1 MSLQIHFVTHYN
13 YTPVLYYIHNAD
25 FKCLHIIEI
34 FIKPTNQIHPTQYLH
49 KAKGTQMSLQIHF
62 VTPYNY
68 TPVLYYNHNADFKC
82 LHIIEIFI
90 KPTN

>member
-1 MSLQIHFVTHYN
+1 
-13 YTPVLYYIHNAD
+13 
-25 FKCLHIIEI
+25 
-34 FIKPTNQIHPTQYLH
+34 
-49 KAKGTQMSLQIHF
+49 MSLQIHF

-90 KPTN
+90 KPTNQIHPTQYLYKAKGLISTQMSLQIHFVTHYNYTPVLYYNHNADFKCLHIF

>member
-1 MSLQIHFVTHYN
+1 MLIGNVYILLKSSLSPQTKYIQPNTHTCIY
-13 YTPVLYYIHNAD
+13 
-25 FKCLHIIEI
+25 
-34 FIKPTNQIHPTQYLH
+34 
-49 KAKGTQMSLQIHF
+49 KAKGLISTQMSLQIHF
-62 VTPYNY
+62 VTHYNY